1 MIASALEI
9 LLLPAVGA
17 GSVVQ
22 IIPGMLRFYPANR
35 SVFVEH
41 AEHKS
46 AKKVYVEPSLTQR
59 DRLAEVSEGGAPIA
73 TIGTRTV

>member
-41 AEHKS
+41 AEHES
-46 AKKVYVEPSLTQR
+46 AKKVYVEPSLQER
-59 DRLAEVSEGGAPIA
+59 DRLVEVAEGGPQR
-73 TIGTRTV
+73 IGITTGNV